1 MPSFADAR
9 HLSAASTVKALGA
22 NPVCTHPKL
31 HMRSVQ
37 QHRLVIVNLERT
49 SYLVYQVVIVILLQV
64 AVCWVAKNDVVQEPL
79 QVALQPVLSTM
90 HQLLSQPASSS

>member
-1 MPSFADAR
+1 MPSFADTR
-9 HLSAASTVKALGA
+9 QLSAASTVKALGA
-22 NPVCTHPKL
+22 NPVTHPKL